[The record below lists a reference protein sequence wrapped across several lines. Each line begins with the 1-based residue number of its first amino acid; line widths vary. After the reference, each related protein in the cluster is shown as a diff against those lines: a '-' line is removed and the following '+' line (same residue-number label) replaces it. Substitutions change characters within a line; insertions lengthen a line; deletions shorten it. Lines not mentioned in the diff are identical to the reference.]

1 MFWNTDIDFASVPEL
16 DILAIGAQP
25 GDVELSC
32 GATLRKMASA
42 SHKTGILD
50 LTRGEMTGSGL
61 PEGRLEESKKAGNCL
76 GLLWRGTLAMPD
88 ARLENT
94 VGARMTLAG
103 TIRRL
108 RPKTLILPPLYGRNP
123 EQHYTAELGWEACV
137 LSGIPSVDDYSAPHR
152 PDRVIFT
159 TDENPQFVVDTSA
172 NFDFVGEAL
181 ACYVSRFPDVES
193 ALARRR
199 IVQTYLGA
207 RVGVAFAEGF
217 SSRDVFTVNDLTR
230 MELKTSW

>member
-32 GATLRKMASA
+32 GATLHKMAA
-42 SHKTGILD
+42 AGNKVGVLD

-61 PEGRLEESKKAGNCL
+61 PEGRLEESKKAGACL

-137 LSGIPSVDDYSAPHR
+137 LSGIPAVDDYSTPHR
-152 PDRVIFT
+152 PERVIFT
-159 TDENPQFVVDTSA
+159 TEENPQFVVDASA
-172 NFDFVGEAL
+172 DFAAVAEAL
-181 ACYVSRFPDVES
+181 ACYGTRFTGLEPV
-193 ALARRR
+193 LARRR
-199 IVQTYLGA
+199 ITLAYLGA
-207 RVGVAFAEGF
+207 KVGVALAEGF
-217 SSRDVFTVNDLTR
+217 TSRDLFQVSDLAN